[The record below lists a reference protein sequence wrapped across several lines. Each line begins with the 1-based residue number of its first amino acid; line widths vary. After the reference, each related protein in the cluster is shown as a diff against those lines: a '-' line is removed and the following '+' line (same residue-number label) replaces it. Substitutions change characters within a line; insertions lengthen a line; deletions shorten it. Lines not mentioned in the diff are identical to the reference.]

1 MRGPMK
7 TLKDFYE
14 RIEQVRDVRK
24 AMVSS
29 YLDSGKVD
37 QAELGE
43 LEKLVAELEAIE
55 KKDGRYQLL
64 LDETKAVDLELD
76 YEINETK
83 KDIVFFGQGEAAFER
98 YLAELHPD
106 FEAHVRRA
114 VELLGGRQYNNFVTD
129 RDGTISNYCG
139 RYRSSV
145 QSAYN
150 AIYLTRFSRAR
161 AASATIVT
169 SAPLMNPG
177 VATVSVMPVGAYI
190 YAASKARE
198 YIDKEGQRRTFP
210 IDSDQQAKL
219 DALNDRLSELCRR
232 PEYEKFSLIG
242 SGLQFKF
249 GETTLARQDIAKAI
263 PEDESKALLGVVEKI
278 MREIDPAGKDFGLID
293 MGLDIEV
300 ILKGASEGEFS
311 KADGL
316 AFLDSQLGLGL
327 AQGPTLMCGDTK
339 GDLPLLQACLDKT
352 ADTYAMFVTR
362 DETLTRQV
370 HEMCARAV
378 VVPEV
383 DVLVTVL
390 NRLAR
395 DERS

>member
-1 MRGPMK
+1 MK
-7 TLKDFYE
+7 TLKEFYE
-14 RIEQVRDVRK
+14 KIETARDVRA
-24 AMVSS
+24 AMVAS
-29 YLDSGKVD
+29 YLEGKPVAAAQLD
-37 QAELGE
+37 ALRAT
-43 LEKLVAELEAIE
+43 LAELEAIE
-55 KKDGRYQLL
+55 HQGARYRLLIDDTKK
-64 LDETKAVDLELD
+64 VDLELD
-76 YEINETK
+76 YEIGELK
-83 KDIVFFGQGEAAFER
+83 KDICFFADGESAFEA
-98 YLAELHPD
+98 YLGQLHEG
-106 FEAHVRRA
+106 FEVA
-114 VELLGGRQYNNFVTD
+114 VAAGLELLGGKRFNNFVTD

-150 AIYLTRFSRAR
+150 ALFLTRFSRAC
-161 AASATIVT
+161 ANSATIVT

-198 YIDKEGQRRTFP
+198 FIDKEGQRRTFP
-210 IDSDQQAKL
+210 IDPAQQAKL
-219 DALNDRLSELCRR
+219 DELNRRLGELVAQ

-249 GETTLARQDIAKAI
+249 GETTLARQDMAKSI
-263 PEDESKALLGVVEKI
+263 DEGESHALLGVVEKI
-278 MREIDPAGKDFGLID
+278 MQEVDPTGRDFGLID

-316 AFLDSQLGLGL
+316 NFLDEQLGLGL
-327 AQGPTLMCGDTK
+327 TQGPTLMCGDTK
-339 GDLPLLQACLDKT
+339 GDLPLLQACIDQC

-362 DETLTRQV
+362 DENLAAQV
-370 HEMCARAV
+370 RERCAKSV
-378 VVPEV
+378 IVPEV

-390 NRLAR
+390 DRLAR
-395 DERS
+395 AAQA

>member
-1 MRGPMK
+1 MK
-7 TLKDFYE
+7 TLKEFYG
-14 RIEQVRDVRK
+14 RIEQVREVRVN
-24 AMVSS
+24 MVQS
-29 YLDSGKVD
+29 YLD
-37 QAELGE
+37 AGE
-43 LEKLVAELEAIE
+43 VSEADLRALEDLVVELEAVE
-55 KKDGRYQLL
+55 QRDGKYQLL
-64 LDETKAVDLELD
+64 LDGSRLVDLELD

-83 KDIVFFGQGEAAFER
+83 KDIAFFKEGETSFEK
-98 YLAELHPD
+98 YLAGLHRD
-106 FEAHVRRA
+106 FETHVARG
-114 VELLGGRQYNNFVTD
+114 VELLAGRKFNNFVTD

-150 AIYLTRFSRAR
+150 AIYLTRFSRAC
-161 AASATIVT
+161 ANSATVVT

-198 YIDKEGQRRTFP
+198 FIDKAGQRRTFP
-210 IDSDQQAKL
+210 IDPDQQAKL
-219 DALNDRLSELCRR
+219 DALNERLAALCAQ
-232 PEYEKFSLIG
+232 PQYEKFSLIG

-263 PEDESKALLGVVEKI
+263 PEDESQELLGVVERI
-278 MREIDPAGKDFGLID
+278 MKEVDPEGNDFGLID

-316 AFLDSQLGLGL
+316 FFLNDELGLGL
-327 AQGPTLMCGDTK
+327 EQGPTLVCGDTK
-339 GDLPLLQACLDKT
+339 GDLPLLKACLEKSE
-352 ADTYAMFVTR
+352 DTFAMFVTR
-362 DETLTRQV
+362 DDQLTQQV
-370 HEMCARAV
+370 RELCKSAV

-383 DVLVTVL
+383 DVLVSVL

-395 DERS
+395 D

>member
-1 MRGPMK
+1 MK
-7 TLKDFYE
+7 TLKEFYG
-14 RIEQVRDVRK
+14 RIEEVRDVRVR
-24 AMVSS
+24 MVQS
-29 YLDSGKVD
+29 YLDAGQVSDADLAALRQLVD
-37 QAELGE
+37 E
-43 LEKLVAELEAIE
+43 LESIE
-55 KKDGRYQLL
+55 KKDGKFLLQL
-64 LDETKAVDLELD
+64 DATKSVALELD

-83 KDIVFFGQGEAAFER
+83 KDVVFFEQGEADFER
-98 YLAELHPD
+98 YLAGLHD
-106 FEAHVRRA
+106 AFEEHVARG
-114 VELLGGRQYNNFVTD
+114 VELLGGRQYHNFVTD

-150 AIYLTRFSRAR
+150 AIYLTRFSRVR
-161 AASATIVT
+161 AGSATIVT
-169 SAPLMNPG
+169 SAPLENPG

-198 YIDKEGQRRTFP
+198 FIDKSGQRRTFP
-210 IDSDQQAKL
+210 IDPDQQAKL
-219 DALNDRLSELCRR
+219 DALNQRLAALCEQ

-263 PEDESKALLGVVEKI
+263 PEDESEALLGVVDGLMK
-278 MREIDPAGKDFGLID
+278 EIDPEGRDFGLID

-316 AFLDSQLGLGL
+316 FFLDTELGLGL
-327 AQGPTLMCGDTK
+327 EQGPTLMCGDTK
-339 GDLPLLQACLDKT
+339 GDLPLLKACLEKS
-352 ADTYAMFVTR
+352 ADTYAMFATK
-362 DETLTRQV
+362 DEKLSQQV
-370 HEMCARAV
+370 HEMCPRAI

-383 DVLVTVL
+383 DMLVTIL
-390 NRLAR
+390 NRVAR
-395 DERS
+395 D